1 MENRPEKLLDQVR
14 DAIRV
19 KHYARNTEQVY
30 AYCLTKLSS
39 VVVLIDSI
47 RWAMPHQFCVRADA
61 GTVALRGLCRGS
73 SSASPVDQCQAPRRL
88 WVAFRNASRAGNP

>member
-19 KHYARNTEQVY
+19 KHYARNTEQAY

-47 RWAMPHQFCVRADA
+47 RSAMPHRICVRADA
-61 GTVALRGLCRGS
+61 GTVAPRGLCRGS
-73 SSASPVDQCQAPRRL
+73 SSASPVDQCRVPRRL
-88 WVAFRNASRAGNP
+88 WVASHSACRAGN